1 MKHQP
6 HDFQKASDTVR
17 SYLSFKLD
25 EEFFSIPVMKVL
37 EILEVPKITKVPHS
51 PDFLKGVI
59 NLRGAVLP
67 VIDTRV
73 KFGMTPTEF
82 GINTSI
88 LVLSVQH
95 EEDVLTVGILVDSV
109 VEVFEIDDNE
119 IKPSPS
125 IGAKYKAEF
134 IEGMINYEDQFMM
147 LLDIDQIFSL
157 IEIQNVLMNTEELH
171 ETSKENA

>member
-1 MKHQP
+1 MKHQSE
-6 HDFQKASDTVR
+6 DFQQARDTVR
-17 SYLSFKLD
+17 SYLSFKLED
-25 EEFFSIPVMKVL
+25 EFFSIPVMKVL

-51 PDFLKGVI
+51 PDYLKGVI

-73 KFGMTPTEF
+73 KFGMTPTDF
-82 GINTSI
+82 SINTSI

-95 EEDVLTVGILVDSV
+95 EEETLTVGVLVDSV
-109 VEVFEIDDNE
+109 VEVFEIDDVD

-125 IGAKYKAEF
+125 IGAKYRAEF
-134 IEGMINYEDQFMM
+134 IEGMINYEDRFMM

-157 IEIQNVLMNTEELH
+157 MELQDILSTSEE
-171 ETSKENA
+171 A

>member
-1 MKHQP
+1 
-6 HDFQKASDTVR
+6 
-17 SYLSFKLD
+17 
-25 EEFFSIPVMKVL
+25 
-37 EILEVPKITKVPHS
+37 
-51 PDFLKGVI
+51 
-59 NLRGAVLP
+59 
-67 VIDTRV
+67 
-73 KFGMTPTEF
+73 MTPTDF
-82 GINTSI
+82 SINTSI

-95 EEDVLTVGILVDSV
+95 DEDVLTVGVLVDSV
-109 VEVFEIDDNE
+109 VEVFEIDDSE

-157 IEIQNVLMNTEELH
+157 IEIQNVLMSTEELH